1 MKAVYPQ
8 QPETISYMVLPTG
21 QADVWL
27 RKNIQLTTEDDDGYD
42 PLAETWECDEVSF
55 RTSLSLEEIEANFDT
70 IFENGGVTYDE
81 DAEEEVAD
89 GITLADRVEALEE
102 SQLETLALLDELLG

>member
-1 MKAVYPQ
+1 MRAVYPQ
-8 QPETISYMVLPTG
+8 QPDEITYMELPNG

-27 RKNIQLTTEDDDGYD
+27 RKDIQLTTEDDDGYD
-42 PLAETWECDEVSF
+42 PLGETWECDEVSF
-55 RTSLSLEEIEANFDT
+55 RTSLSEEEVTENFDT
-70 IFENGGVTYDE
+70 IFENGGPVIDE
-81 DAEEEVAD
+81 ETEEEVAD